1 MSESDREERIRQRA
15 FERYQQRG
23 SEDGRDFEDWLEA
36 EREENDFFDS
46 TKHPPVDIPEA
57 PHRDDA
63 GTPPGRTSEAAP
75 GGKPGRGIVRE
86 DAPSEGPASSMPGK
100 ASGDNHG
107 KDDKINEAAEES
119 FPASD
124 APAWRGGSAN

>member
-15 FERYQQRG
+15 YERYQQRG
-23 SEDGRDFEDWLEA
+23 ADDGRDFDDWLGA
-36 EREENDFFDS
+36 EREENEQFDS

-57 PHRDDA
+57 P
-63 GTPPGRTSEAAP
+63 
-75 GGKPGRGIVRE
+75 
-86 DAPSEGPASSMPGK
+86 SEGPASSMPGTPT
-100 ASGDNHG
+100 GDNHG